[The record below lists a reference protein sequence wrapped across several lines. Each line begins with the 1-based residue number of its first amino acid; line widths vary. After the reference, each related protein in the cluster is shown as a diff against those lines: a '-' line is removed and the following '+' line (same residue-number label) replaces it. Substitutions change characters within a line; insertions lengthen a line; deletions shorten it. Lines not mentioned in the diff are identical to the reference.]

1 MNNAVVPTFGQKRT
15 HSRKECIKPDGES
28 CHICEEA
35 YELAK
40 AINEKGLEI
49 EGMEKLPKNWRD
61 KKRAKKILKKFI
73 KNDRT
78 EFENLLG
85 ENFEQVL
92 QKLDSEE

>member
-1 MNNAVVPTFGQKRT
+1 
-15 HSRKECIKPDGES
+15 
-28 CHICEEA
+28 
-35 YELAK
+35 
-40 AINEKGLEI
+40 
-49 EGMEKLPKNWRD
+49 MEKLPKNWRD

-92 QKLDSEE
+92 QELDSEE

>member
-15 HSRKECIKPDGES
+15 HCRKECIKPDGES

-49 EGMEKLPKNWRD
+49 EGMEKLPKNAFRDEKTGTIFLDDDTNFEDIVFPED
-61 KKRAKKILKKFI
+61 KKEDFS
-73 KNDRT
+73 
-78 EFENLLG
+78 
-85 ENFEQVL
+85 QCH
-92 QKLDSEE
+92 